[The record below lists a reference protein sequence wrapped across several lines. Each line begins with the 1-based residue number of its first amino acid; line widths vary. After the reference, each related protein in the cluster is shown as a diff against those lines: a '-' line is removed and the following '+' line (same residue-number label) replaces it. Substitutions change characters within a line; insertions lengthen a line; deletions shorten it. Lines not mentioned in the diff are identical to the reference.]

1 MDNEKGISDIIE
13 KWDIRKEHLTRC
25 YRNREKVAV
34 VEPMNEAIDDFLTF
48 LCLINEKQ
56 FSSAETET
64 ILENPQEF
72 DYKPINF
79 EERISFI
86 LKKPHQY
93 HSFVQLNELYHEL
106 LKLHAIMKIR
116 TQKK

>member
-1 MDNEKGISDIIE
+1 LDNEKGISDIIE

-34 VEPMNEAIDDFLTF
+34 VEPMKEAIDDFLTF
-48 LCLINEKQ
+48 LYLINEKQ
-56 FSSAETET
+56 FLSAET
-64 ILENPQEF
+64 ILENLQEF

>member
-13 KWDIRKEHLTRC
+13 KWDTRKEHLTYC
-25 YRNREKVAV
+25 YRNRDNATVI
-34 VEPMNEAIDDFLTF
+34 EPMKEAVDDFLTF

-56 FSSAETET
+56 FSSAEN
-64 ILENPQEF
+64 ILDYSKEF

-106 LKLHAIMKIR
+106 LKLHAIMKIK